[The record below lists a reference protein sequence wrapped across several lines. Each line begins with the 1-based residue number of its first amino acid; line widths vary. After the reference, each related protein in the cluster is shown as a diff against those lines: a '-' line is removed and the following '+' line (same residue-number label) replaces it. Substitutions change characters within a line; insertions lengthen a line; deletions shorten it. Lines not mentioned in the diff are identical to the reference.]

1 MRDQLLQGIVDLDRE
16 SRLPLSEQIYRQ
28 VCIAVR
34 DGVLPAGRRLPSSRK
49 LASSLG
55 VSRNTVNTAYE
66 LLKSETVVD
75 IRTGA
80 APVIANRQPLDGMTN
95 SLSAGETVIKTLSAR
110 GNSLC
115 VNPREKLRPVDGG
128 ILEPGVPAFD
138 LFPRETW
145 ARSLRRVSRLM
156 SQDDVF
162 YRHVAGLPGLRELL
176 ARYLAE
182 ERGVKAV
189 PEQVLVTSSTQASL
203 ALLAQCFA
211 DPGETAFIEEPGYL
225 GARGA
230 FANADLNVLPL
241 PVDNEGAIPPT
252 GNQGPTPQLIYLT
265 PSHQYPLGFAMPLA
279 RRLAFIEL
287 ARTSG
292 AFILEDDYDSEF
304 LFSGRPVASLQG
316 LAAGPEV
323 IYLGTFAKTMLP
335 GIRVAYMVVPANL
348 SEQLSQ
354 AIRNMG
360 MMASAPSQAALA
372 DFMAAGHYRSHLRK
386 IRLAYQERGLALC
399 NALRAR
405 LGNRMDVFLPAGGIQ
420 LVARFKNNED
430 DQHIARLLQQR
441 GVGVSA
447 LSATYLQRPETGL
460 IIGFSGADAPTIRRG
475 VDEISAVLSQ

>member
-1 MRDQLLQGIVDLDRE
+1 MLQGIVDLDRS

-34 DGVLPAGRRLPSSRK
+34 DGVLKAGRRLPSSRR
-49 LASSLG
+49 LAQTLG
-55 VSRNTVNTAYE
+55 VSRNTVNTAYD
-66 LLKSETVVD
+66 LLKAEMIVD
-75 IRTGA
+75 IRVGA
-80 APVIANRQPLDGMTN
+80 APVIARRTPLDGLT
-95 SLSAGETVIKTLSAR
+95 ETSPTALTTAKVLSAR
-110 GNSLC
+110 GNTLC
-115 VNPREKLRPVDGG
+115 VNPREKLRPYDGG

-138 LFPRETW
+138 LFPREIW

-156 SQDDVF
+156 SQDDMF
-162 YRHVAGLPGLRELL
+162 YKHVAGLPVLRELL
-176 ARYLAE
+176 AGYLAE
-182 ERGVKAV
+182 ERGVKATAD
-189 PEQVLVTSSTQASL
+189 QVLVTSSTQASL

-230 FANADLNVLPL
+230 FANAALNVLPL
-241 PVDNEGAIPPT
+241 PVDEDGAKPPPA
-252 GNQGPTPQLIYLT
+252 GNKPTPRLIYLT
-265 PSHQYPLGFAMPLA
+265 PSHQYPLGYAMPLA

-287 ARTSG
+287 ARITG

-316 LAAGPEV
+316 IAAGPEV
-323 IYLGTFAKTMLP
+323 IYMGTFAKTMLP
-335 GIRVAYMVVPANL
+335 GIRVAYMVVPPNL
-348 SEQLSQ
+348 SEQISQ

-372 DFMAAGHYRSHLRK
+372 DFMAAGHYRAHLRK

-405 LGNRMDVFLPAGGIQ
+405 LGNRLDVYLPAGGIQ
-420 LVARFKNNED
+420 LVARFKNGED
-430 DQHIARLLQQR
+430 DQTIARALQNR

-447 LSATYLQRPETGL
+447 LSATYLHRPETGL
-460 IIGFSGADAPTIRRG
+460 IIGFSGADTQTIQRG
-475 VDEISAVLSQ
+475 VDAISAVLSA

>member
-1 MRDQLLQGIVDLDRE
+1 MLQGIVDLDRS

-28 VCIAVR
+28 VCVAVR
-34 DGVLPAGRRLPSSRK
+34 DGVLTAGRRLPSSRR
-49 LASSLG
+49 LAQNLG

-66 LLKSETVVD
+66 LLRSEMIVD
-75 IRTGA
+75 IRVGA
-80 APVIANRQPLDGMTN
+80 APVIARRKPPDG
-95 SLSAGETVIKTLSAR
+95 LLETVPPKETVTKALSAR
-110 GNSLC
+110 GNTLC
-115 VNPREKLRPVDGG
+115 VNPREKLRPYDGG

-138 LFPRETW
+138 LFPREIW

-156 SQDDVF
+156 SQDDMF
-162 YRHVAGLPGLRELL
+162 YKHVAGLPVLRELL
-176 ARYLAE
+176 AGYLAE
-182 ERGVKAV
+182 ERGVKAT
-189 PEQVLVTSSTQASL
+189 PGQVLVTSSTQASL

-211 DPGETAFIEEPGYL
+211 DPGDTAFIEEPGYL

-230 FANADLNVLPL
+230 FANAALNVLPL
-241 PVDNEGAIPPT
+241 PVDEDGAMPPAA
-252 GNQGPTPQLIYLT
+252 GHDPAPRLIYLT
-265 PSHQYPLGFAMPLA
+265 PSHQYPLGYAMPLA

-287 ARTSG
+287 ARTTG

-304 LFSGRPVASLQG
+304 LFSGRPVASLHG
-316 LAAGPEV
+316 IAAGPEV

-335 GIRVAYMVVPANL
+335 GIRVAYMIVPPNL
-348 SEQLSQ
+348 AEQMSQ

-405 LGNRMDVFLPAGGIQ
+405 LGNRLDVYLPAGGIQ
-420 LVARFKNNED
+420 LVARFKNGQD
-430 DQHIARLLQQR
+430 DQPIARALQNR

-447 LSATYLQRPETGL
+447 LSATYLHRPETGL
-460 IIGFSGADAPTIRRG
+460 IIGFSGADAQTIRRG
-475 VDEISAVLSQ
+475 VDAISAVLSA